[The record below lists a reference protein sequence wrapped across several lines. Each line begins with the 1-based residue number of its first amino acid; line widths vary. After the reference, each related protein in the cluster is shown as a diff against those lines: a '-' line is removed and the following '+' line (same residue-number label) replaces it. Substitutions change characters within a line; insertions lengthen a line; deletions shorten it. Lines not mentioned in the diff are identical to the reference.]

1 MGFHPFR
8 VCHRDENS
16 SAASASHKQE
26 NAPGRNRT
34 MHSVSY
40 IQSVHLGTGNTNRD
54 PGVSIVTVRR
64 HDADRGPLEHLAM
77 HSEPAPF
84 IYSRA
89 PITSVGRF
97 SPRATSGGYIIRKYQ
112 NIATRK

>member
-1 MGFHPFR
+1 
-8 VCHRDENS
+8 
-16 SAASASHKQE
+16 
-26 NAPGRNRT
+26 

-64 HDADRGPLEHLAM
+64 LDADRGPPEHLAM
-77 HSEPAPF
+77 HSAPAPF

-89 PITSVGRF
+89 PITSAGRF
-97 SPRATSGGYIIRKYQ
+97 SPRGPRGAISSANTKISRPENRFCLLYTSDAADDLLCVHLGGR
-112 NIATRK
+112 R